1 MNQRTGQLEEN
12 LVQGL
17 CEQENCK
24 DSCVIFMG
32 SPPQTTTINTRHT
45 PITNNYYNHSQ
56 HHQQHHQPSQP
67 SQLAESTSHSQPIQ
81 PRACVL
87 ALCACA
93 WLRPLSGIRA
103 TSASTATQRQPAS
116 QPLRNTSAT
125 PQPSKQAPRHTM
137 PSIRQA
143 RR

>member
-1 MNQRTGQLEEN
+1 
-12 LVQGL
+12 
-17 CEQENCK
+17 
-24 DSCVIFMG
+24 VIYVG

-67 SQLAESTSHSQPIQ
+67 SQLAESTHHSQPIQ

-103 TSASTATQRQPAS
+103 TSAGRQ
-116 QPLRNTSAT
+116 LTTSVRQMQTFAL
-125 PQPSKQAPRHTM
+125 AN
-137 PSIRQA
+137 IRK
-143 RR
+143 